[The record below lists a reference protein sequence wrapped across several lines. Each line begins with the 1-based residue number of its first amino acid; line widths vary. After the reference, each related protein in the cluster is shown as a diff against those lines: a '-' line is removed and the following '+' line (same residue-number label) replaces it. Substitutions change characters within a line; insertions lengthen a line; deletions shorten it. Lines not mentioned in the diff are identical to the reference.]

1 MSFESL
7 KVDELKTVAESF
19 GVDLTDIKNKAE
31 IIAALTEEGVSYDM
45 YAKFSNSEKEEIE
58 PEPEAKSKAQMKK
71 ELKGNTVLI
80 KMERLNPSY
89 ETYGFLFTQTHPF
102 VVVPESIAQEIF
114 DNEEGFRMATPREAQ
129 EFYS

>member
-1 MSFESL
+1 MSFETL
-7 KVDELKTVAESF
+7 KVDELRQIADSF
-19 GVDLTDIKNKAE
+19 GVDLEDAKNKAE
-31 IIAALTEEGVSYDM
+31 IIAALVEEGVSYDT
-45 YAKFSNSEKEEIE
+45 YVKFSSSEKEEVE
-58 PEPEAKSKAQMKK
+58 PEPEVKTKAQIKK

-89 ETYGFLFTQTHPF
+89 ETYGFTFTQTHPF
-102 VVVPESIAQEIF
+102 VVVPEDTAQEIF